1 MTEAELKDLF
11 DEIDTDGDGRISIGE
26 LAQRFKAEGGQGHLR
41 ENVKEVMDQADANH
55 DGVLDFAEFQ
65 TLLK

>member
-26 LAQRFKAEGGQGHLR
+26 LAQRFKA
-41 ENVKEVMDQADANH
+41 
-55 DGVLDFAEFQ
+55 
-65 TLLK
+65 